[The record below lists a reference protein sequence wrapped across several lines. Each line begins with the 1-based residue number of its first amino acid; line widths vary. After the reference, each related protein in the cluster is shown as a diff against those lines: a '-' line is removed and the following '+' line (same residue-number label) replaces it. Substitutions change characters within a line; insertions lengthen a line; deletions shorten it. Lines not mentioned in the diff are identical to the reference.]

1 MPAISLEAFW
11 SSVAASRLI
20 PAEEMPAVIE
30 AFARSPRA
38 ASDPA
43 QLPAA
48 AGHWL
53 VSEGRLT
60 LWQARRLARG
70 DQGPFFLGAYRLLDL
85 HERWGGV
92 TLSARHEPSGRT
104 VALVPLAKHRCQLV
118 EVWTEIVERTA
129 VAHEATAESLSRTW
143 ALEQAEGGRFLVC
156 EEVTGPTL
164 AAWVAKHGPFP
175 PVEALQ
181 ILLSIC
187 RGLACLHRL
196 GTPHGDLTPEEVVL
210 QKLPPDAKGHVRI
223 QPRLLQY
230 PLAGDPHAEPGHL
243 PAPDTAATE
252 RYGTRSCFV
261 APERAAAKGPATPT
275 ADVHAIG
282 CLLATMLT
290 GEPPGWLGSA
300 AATLTARGAMT
311 TPLQADADVP
321 DAIRKLLEYLT
332 AARPEERYADAAAA
346 ADAVAQCLGLPPVS
360 PELHAQRPQRQ
371 SLLQTPA
378 AAAEERTPP
387 APSDP
392 FAIRTDL
399 PARPRRSSSRS
410 LPLLIGGA
418 LAALGLATAAV
429 VLLRSGPTAPPNPE
443 LEANR
448 PLDFAERRE
457 QSADQAPAPNEAEEQ
472 QARYTVADDPD
483 LPWLPPTAGQPPRFA
498 YLPPGCQLI
507 LLARPAELLATAEGK
522 RLLEAVEAGLAEGL
536 QLVEQVSGSPLADI
550 DMLQVGWQSDVN
562 GQPQAGLV
570 IRTRRPLAIA
580 RAEPGGTTLGPTGWS
595 LWRPPDNDSLL
606 VAAAE
611 PLLKIILATA
621 DEPLADGM
629 TTAVPRSMRPLVPLL
644 DADRHLT
651 VIGDPHYLRYAGRGL
666 LGESLARMTGPL
678 EDFLGADVPAA
689 AASLHCSESSYF
701 ELDIVPSTT
710 RPARQLQEAL
720 RECVDGLA
728 TAAETT
734 AAALPLAPYGKRAV
748 LRLPGMLRLLAK
760 NCRSGTEG
768 SVVVANA
775 YLPTAAPHNLAVAT
789 ELLLAQWTAGGGVN
803 DQSISR
809 ASQPAAAMQKSETPS
824 AADPPA
830 DSRNQEVTP

>member
-1 MPAISLEAFW
+1 MPAISLETFW
-11 SSVAASRLI
+11 SGVTASRLI

-38 ASDPA
+38 TSDPA

-48 AGHWL
+48 AGQWL
-53 VSEGRLT
+53 ASQGRLT

-129 VAHEATAESLSRTW
+129 VAHEATADSLSRTW
-143 ALEQAEGGRFLVC
+143 ALEEAEGGRFLVC

-196 GTPHGDLTPEEVVL
+196 GTPHGDLTPDAVVL
-210 QKLPPDAKGHVRI
+210 QKLPPDATGHVRV

-243 PAPDTAATE
+243 PARDTAATE

-261 APERAAAKGPATPT
+261 APERAACQGPATPT

-311 TPLQADADVP
+311 TPLQAAADVP
-321 DAIRKLLEYLT
+321 DAIRTLLAYLT
-332 AARPEERYADAAAA
+332 AARPEERYADAAIA
-346 ADAVAQCLGLPPVS
+346 ADAVAHCLGLPPLS
-360 PELHAQRPQRQ
+360 PELPAQRPLRQ
-371 SLLQTPA
+371 SLLQPPA
-378 AAAEERTPP
+378 AEDRTPP

-410 LPLLIGGA
+410 LPWLIGGA
-418 LAALGLATAAV
+418 LAALGLAAAAV
-429 VLLRSGPTAPPNPE
+429 ALLWPGPAE
-443 LEANR
+443 
-448 PLDFAERRE
+448 PLRADPAAERPPVPAESRQ
-457 QSADQAPAPNEAEEQ
+457 QSAAQEPAPDESEQ
-472 QARYTVADDPD
+472 QPARYTVADDPD
-483 LPWLPPTAGQPPRFA
+483 LPWLPPTASQPPRFA

-507 LLARPAELLATAEGK
+507 LLARPAELLATAEGN
-522 RLLEAVEAGLAEGL
+522 RLLAAVAAGLAGGL

-550 DMLQVGWQSDVN
+550 DMVQVGWQSDVN

-570 IRTRRPLAIA
+570 IRTRMPLAIA
-580 RAEPGGTTLGPTGWS
+580 QPEPGGTTAGPAGWS
-595 LWRPPDNDSLL
+595 LWRPPDDDRLL
-606 VAAAE
+606 VAAAS
-611 PLLKIILATA
+611 PLLETILATT

-629 TTAVPRSMRPLVPLL
+629 TAAVPRSMRPLVPLL

-651 VIGDPHYLRYAGRGL
+651 VMGDPRYLRYDGRGL
-666 LGESLARMTGPL
+666 LGEPLARLAGTL

-689 AASLHCSESSYF
+689 AASLHCGESSYF
-701 ELDIVPSTT
+701 ELDIVPSATQ
-710 RPARQLQEAL
+710 PARQLQETI
-720 RECVDGLA
+720 REHVDDLA
-728 TAAETT
+728 TTAETT

-748 LRLPGMLRLLAK
+748 LRLPGMLRLLKK

-768 SVVVANA
+768 SAVVMNA
-775 YLPTAAPHNLAVAT
+775 YLPAAAPHNLVVAT
-789 ELLLAQWTAGGGVN
+789 ELLLSQWTAGGGMPHA
-803 DQSISR
+803 SFPST
-809 ASQPAAAMQKSETPS
+809 SQPAAAKQDPPTAS
-824 AADPPA
+824 AADLPS
-830 DSRNQEVTP
+830 DRTNQEPKP